1 MTHQT
6 ATLERPNDGDVEH
19 DETAALIASD
29 KVEGTTVYNKDAEK
43 LGQIENFMV
52 GKRSGRV
59 EYAVLSF
66 GGILGI
72 GKDHYPI
79 PWDRLDYDAR
89 LRGYVVDIGKDQ
101 LKDAPSYTVE
111 QPPQFGADYA
121 VGIRSY
127 YGIPF

>member
-29 KVEGTTVYNKDAEK
+29 KVEGTTLYNKDGEK

-52 GKRSGRV
+52 GKRTGRV

-66 GGILGI
+66 GGILGL
-72 GKDHYPI
+72 GKNHYPI
-79 PWDRLDYDAR
+79 PWDRLDYNVH
-89 LRGYVVDIGKDQ
+89 LRGYVVDIDKDR
-101 LKDAPSYTVE
+101 LKDAPSYDGE
-111 QPPQFGADYA
+111 QPPQFGTDYA
-121 VGIRSY
+121 VGVRSY
-127 YGIPF
+127 YGVPY